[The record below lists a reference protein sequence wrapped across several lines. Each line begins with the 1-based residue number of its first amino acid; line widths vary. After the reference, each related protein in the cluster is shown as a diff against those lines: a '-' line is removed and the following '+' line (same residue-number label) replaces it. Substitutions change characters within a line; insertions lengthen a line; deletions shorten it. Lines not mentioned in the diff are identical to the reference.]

1 MTWVFTLRALV
12 VQYICQTS
20 LPSDPEGA
28 RTLRQLKDLPTP
40 RPYFAVKIDSLKR
53 TGKLFF
59 TLSYIANSLLVCHY
73 CSILS
78 TLQKR
83 GLQHTRNNVAISK
96 LQWNSMIKDTIT
108 IKNCHWDET
117 SCFATTTTFPSSFIK
132 IYLKKTLP
140 MSPSAY
146 LQYDYVRPFPVCQ
159 RKYWPNWI
167 FQLHGPLIKP
177 RDTNTQPPSCPT
189 PPILMTSWPVRVWFC
204 LQGGKKPNG
213 RAVGGEDP
221 REGPCSSGPTD
232 ETKGWECLLA
242 SAKFPFLLS
251 ECWASS
257 FK

>member
-132 IYLKKTLP
+132 IYLKKHFL
-140 MSPSAY
+140 
-146 LQYDYVRPFPVCQ
+146 CHHQ
-159 RKYWPNWI
+159 R
-167 FQLHGPLIKP
+167 
-177 RDTNTQPPSCPT
+177 
-189 PPILMTSWPVRVWFC
+189 TSNMIMCVLF
-204 LQGGKKPNG
+204 LY
-213 RAVGGEDP
+213 
-221 REGPCSSGPTD
+221 
-232 ETKGWECLLA
+232 A
-242 SAKFPFLLS
+242 SENIGQTGFSNSMVP
-251 ECWASS
+251 
-257 FK
+257 